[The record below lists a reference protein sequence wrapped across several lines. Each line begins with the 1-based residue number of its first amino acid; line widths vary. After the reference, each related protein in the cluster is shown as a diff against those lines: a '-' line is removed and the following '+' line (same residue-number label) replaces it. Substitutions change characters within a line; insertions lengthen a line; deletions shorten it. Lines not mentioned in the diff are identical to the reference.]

1 MWVILL
7 GPALVP
13 CTPACILLAVSLV
26 SLAPA
31 LVPCTQAGILL
42 ALSLVSLAPAGI
54 LLAPALAKLRI
65 FTIHKLFKKLPRI
78 LRAV

>member
-13 CTPACILLAVSLV
+13 LA
-26 SLAPA
+26 
-31 LVPCTQAGILL
+31 QAGILL
-42 ALSLVSLAPAGI
+42 ALSLIPLAQ
-54 LLAPALAKLRI
+54 LRI

-78 LRAV
+78 LRDVCAVFHKKKKYDKKLC